1 MNKTVLLL
9 GCDGYIGNAL
19 TQRLLNKGF
28 KVVGVD
34 NFLRRFWV
42 KDLMGSKSAT
52 PILPMVEKISRLNEL
67 GEFTFYS
74 FDLLTDSTKVE
85 NLIATYKPDTV
96 INLAHIPS
104 APFSQ
109 ISQEKAEFTLV
120 NNIIPTNNLL
130 WAIKKHIPN
139 AHYITIGTTGEYDHY
154 SNIDI
159 EEGYI
164 KINHKGRTS
173 NEMIYPRRP
182 GSIYHCSKTASTYLI
197 DFLSRTWNLKCT
209 DVQQSV
215 VFGSYTDEIDETKVY
230 SRLDSDEAGGTVIN
244 RFIVQTLLGVPMTIY
259 GEGLHQRGFISLNDS
274 IQALEIAVNN
284 PPNPGK
290 VQVWNQLSEWHS
302 IMEITK
308 LVEEVAIKLGVPS
321 SKQHIPSPRSEYTG
335 AHYYNYVVD
344 ILPSLGY
351 NPTRSI
357 KQEIEYTMS
366 VIKNTIPQEL
376 KSVVMPKIL
385 WGHKNEQEHK

>member
-1 MNKTVLLL
+1 MNNTVLLL

-28 KVVGVD
+28 KVIGVD
-34 NFLRRFWV
+34 NFLRRYWIQ
-42 KDLMGSKSAT
+42 DLMTSKSAT
-52 PILPMVEKISRLNEL
+52 PVLPMVEKISKFSVL
-67 GEFTFYS
+67 GDFIFYAI
-74 FDLLTDSTKVE
+74 DLLQDSNKVE
-85 NLIATYKPDTV
+85 ELFVTYKPDTI

-109 ISQEKAEFTLV
+109 ISQEKAEFTLR

-130 WAIKKHIPN
+130 WYMKAHTPD

-164 KINHKGRTS
+164 KINHKGRMS

-182 GSIYHCSKTASTYLI
+182 GSLYHCSKTASTYII
-197 DFLSRTWNLKCT
+197 DFLTRTWGLRCT

-215 VFGSYTDEIDETKVY
+215 VFGSYTDEIDKTKVY

-244 RFIVQTLLGVPMTIY
+244 RFIVQTLLGIPMTVY

-274 IQALEIAVNN
+274 VQALEIAVNN
-284 PPNPGK
+284 PPAAGK

-302 IMEITK
+302 IIDITK
-308 LVEEVAIKLGVPS
+308 FVEEVATKLGIPS
-321 SKQHIPSPRSEYTG
+321 STQHIPSPRNEYTG
-335 AHYYNYVVD
+335 EHYYNYVVD

-351 NPTRSI
+351 TPTRSI
-357 KQEIEYTMS
+357 KQEIEYTM
-366 VIKNTIPQEL
+366 VTIKDIVPKEL

-385 WGHKNEQEHK
+385 WEHKK